1 MKKKLI
7 FTFLCIGVFLFT
19 GCFKRDDLEN
29 VQITTTSY
37 PIQYIVERLY
47 GEYSTI
53 ESIYPREVD
62 INNYELTDKQIRDFS
77 DSSLY
82 IFNGLSNEKD
92 YVVPLF
98 DYNKNIKII
107 DTSQSMEYTNDVEE
121 LWLDPSNFLML
132 TKNVKDGLQEYIT
145 DRYLQNYI
153 DEQYETLKVE
163 ASTLDANLKTIAESS
178 SNNTIVVSS
187 DLFRF
192 LEKYD
197 YTVISLE
204 ENDQLTDKTVVDVE
218 NLIENGEIDYIFL
231 KEGEEMNQTIQTL
244 VDETGVET
252 LTLKTLSNISE
263 EDSNNHED
271 YITIMNQN
279 MDLLKQEVYDE

>member
-192 LEKYD
+192 LEKYG

-204 ENDQLTDKTVVDVE
+204 ENDQLIDKTVVDVE
-218 NLIENGEIDYIFL
+218 NLIENGAIDYIFL

-263 EDSNNHED
+263 EDSNN
-271 YITIMNQN
+271 QN
-279 MDLLKQEVYDE
+279 KKVFYVNYRNLIQELGNI

>member
-145 DRYLQNYI
+145 DRYL
-153 DEQYETLKVE
+153 
-163 ASTLDANLKTIAESS
+163 TILM
-178 SNNTIVVSS
+178 NNM
-187 DLFRF
+187 RR
-192 LEKYD
+192 
-197 YTVISLE
+197 
-204 ENDQLTDKTVVDVE
+204 
-218 NLIENGEIDYIFL
+218 
-231 KEGEEMNQTIQTL
+231 
-244 VDETGVET
+244 
-252 LTLKTLSNISE
+252 
-263 EDSNNHED
+263 
-271 YITIMNQN
+271 
-279 MDLLKQEVYDE
+279 